1 MKIKGKKIT
10 VMGIGQ
16 HGGAVQ
22 VIKWLLEK
30 KARVTATDLD
40 SKQNLAKSLE
50 SLKDLKNLKIIT
62 GQHRSEDFTLADM
75 LIINPAISWKNKYVQ
90 MALKNNVQVEMD
102 VSLFFKMLPEKS
114 KVVGITGTKGKTTT
128 ALLIYEIL
136 KKADKKAVK
145 VGIGQEPVLNK
156 LKFMGKH
163 SIAVFELSSWRLSAL
178 GKMEKSPQIAVITNI
193 FPDHLN
199 YYSSMETYINDKK
212 NIFLY
217 QKKDDKLFLNWDNQA
232 TQELENE
239 ARSEIG
245 FFSAQN
251 VLDNNNAVYI
261 KKGKIIWER
270 EEEEKEICDLNEIKL
285 KGAHNISNV
294 LAAISAVLPLGIKT
308 QVIKEAL
315 REFRKIPHR
324 IEFIRD
330 VDGIKFYNDTTAT
343 IPQAAIVAIN
353 RFLKPIRLICG
364 GSSKKIDMAP
374 LARKICKEDSLK
386 GVYLLEGSATDS
398 LKKNITEEGGEEK
411 IKGVFDNLEA
421 AVTQA
426 KNHAK
431 EGEIVLF
438 SPGCAS
444 FGMFKN
450 EFDRG
455 EKFIK
460 HVNNL

>member
-22 VIKWLLEK
+22 VIKWLLAQ
-30 KARVTATDLD
+30 KAKVTATDLD

-50 SLKDLKNLKIIT
+50 SLKDLKNLKIVT

-102 VSLFFKMLPEKS
+102 ASLFFKMLPEKS
-114 KVVGITGTKGKTTT
+114 RVVGVTGTKGKTTT

-145 VGIGQEPVLNK
+145 VGIGQEPELNK
-156 LKFMGKH
+156 LKFISKD

-178 GKMEKSPQIAVITNI
+178 GRMEKSPQIAVITNI

-199 YYSSMETYINDKK
+199 YYSSMESYVRDKK

-217 QKKDDKLFLNWDNQA
+217 QKPNDKLFLNWDNKP
-232 TQELENE
+232 TREFQEE
-239 ARSEIG
+239 AKSEIG

-251 VLDNNNAVYI
+251 VLANGNAVYI
-261 KKGKIIWER
+261 RKGKIIWER
-270 EEEEKEICDLNEIKL
+270 EGEEQEICDLNEIKL

-308 QVIKEAL
+308 QVIKETL
-315 REFRKIPHR
+315 REFRKISHR
-324 IEFIRD
+324 IEFVRD
-330 VDGIKFYNDTTAT
+330 VDGVKFYNDTTAT
-343 IPQAAIVAIN
+343 IPQSAIVAIN

-374 LARKICKEDSLK
+374 LARKICKEDNIK
-386 GVYLLEGSATDS
+386 GIYLLEGTATDS
-398 LKKNITEEGGEEK
+398 LKKNIREEGGEGK

-421 AVTQA
+421 AVNQV
-426 KNHAK
+426 KSHAR

-460 HVNNL
+460 YVSEL